1 MHGPDLSLQ
10 QMADSS
16 ELVVWAVQAL
26 RRLARASSAQLE
38 PIRPAQVC
46 HGSNQNV
53 IFGSLY
59 IFNTVDLECIC
70 LAGLHI
76 CARDTGR

>member
-26 RRLARASSAQLE
+26 RRLARASFALRE
-38 PIRPAQVC
+38 PIRLDQV
-46 HGSNQNV
+46 
-53 IFGSLY
+53 
-59 IFNTVDLECIC
+59 
-70 LAGLHI
+70 LHSSM
-76 CARDTGR
+76 D